1 MGWMVVF
8 SGSGP
13 ILLHKN
19 LPHYYHEHTDLSD
32 SFVHLFIH
40 SSSAECPLY
49 SRYWAKQKHT
59 SRKFQLKLIRATVE
73 PLRSHHSHFVATL
86 TLMLLFLPGYELYM
100 ASDHIHY
107 PFLIFPPAYGVV
119 HTSTSGGFPVAQW

>member
-1 MGWMVVF
+1 MGWMVVL

-59 SRKFQLKLIRATVE
+59 SRKFQLKLIRTIELAVMIGSTLQNELNAITVGISFSKSNLAT
-73 PLRSHHSHFVATL
+73 
-86 TLMLLFLPGYELYM
+86 
-100 ASDHIHY
+100 
-107 PFLIFPPAYGVV
+107 
-119 HTSTSGGFPVAQW
+119 